1 MNSKYYGLNEEAIND
16 LVNSSEEVDVVINKK
31 NKIKNLIKLAFIKFW
46 FGGALCYFVL
56 WGLGIYVS
64 NDLDMFVLLAFI
76 LAITSDFLLNPII
89 RYISCEGFKYSKYI
103 FINISYKKIYSLFFH
118 IIYSFIIVFCIY
130 ITYVLLNSFIFSGKL
145 GVEPLLFGL
154 IYLVFDSLFVVLK
167 NIIIRIYKSY
177 FKTNP

>member
-167 NIIIRIYKSY
+167 NIFIRIY
-177 FKTNP
+177 